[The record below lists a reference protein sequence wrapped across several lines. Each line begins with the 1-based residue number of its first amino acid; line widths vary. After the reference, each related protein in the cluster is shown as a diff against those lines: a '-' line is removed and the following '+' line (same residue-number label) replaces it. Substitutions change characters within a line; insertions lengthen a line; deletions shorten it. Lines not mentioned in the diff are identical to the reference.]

1 VRHVRMLGLC
11 LIAAFALSAF
21 AAGSAV
27 AKTKPPVDN
36 LKVYKECPTEGS
48 NGGHPVEIC
57 VVATTEK
64 GEGAGHYTV
73 GTITVPLAKPVEL
86 EYGLAFNQ
94 EIEQG
99 QPGHELYVAA
109 ANGETLPPT
118 KELVPGEPIGNIT
131 AAEQEEMGWPEAL
144 KTSYAAAQAKG
155 QTSKIY
161 ETIEL
166 AGTPETNREKLL
178 EEEGTA
184 VEAPV
189 KIKGENKWLT
199 KLGDKCYIGSNEEP
213 IVQHLTSGSSTS
225 PLTNETITGA
235 VGELEFGYEFQAV
248 AITHDDLVDNTY
260 PVPGASCKG
269 PFAKYINA
277 TIDKVFGIPAVA
289 GASVTELKGTLYNAD
304 VGLVERELGL

>member
-1 VRHVRMLGLC
+1 MRHVRMLGLC
-11 LIAAFALSAF
+11 LIAAFAVSALV
-21 AAGSAV
+21 AGSAV
-27 AKTKPPVDN
+27 AKTKNPAEEI
-36 LKVYKECPTEGS
+36 KVYKECPTEGS
-48 NGGHPVEIC
+48 AKGLPTLVC

-73 GTITVPLAKPVEL
+73 GSITVPLSKPVEL
-86 EYGLAFNQ
+86 QYGLAFNE

-99 QPGHELYVAA
+99 LPGHELYVPA

-131 AAEQEEMGWPEAL
+131 AAEQEELGWPQTL
-144 KTSYAAAQAKG
+144 KNSYAAAQAKG

-166 AGTPETNREKLL
+166 AGTPETNRENLL
-178 EEEGTA
+178 KGVGTA

-189 KIKGENKWLT
+189 KIKGENAWLT

-225 PLTNETITGA
+225 PLTHETITGA
-235 VGELEFGYEFQAV
+235 VGELTFGHEFQAV
-248 AITHDDLVDNTY
+248 AITHSDLVDNTY
-260 PVPGASCKG
+260 PVPGASCIG
-269 PFAKYINA
+269 PFAKYVNA
-277 TIDKVFGIPAVA
+277 TIDREFGIPAVA
-289 GASVTELKGTLYNAD
+289 GASVTELKGTLFNAD
-304 VGLVERELGL
+304 VGLVESELGL